1 MQIILLEKVVNVG
14 DLGEVVK
21 VRQGY
26 ARNFLIPQGKA
37 KRATP
42 ENLKL
47 LEEKRSELEKAAG
60 EKLVKAQAQ
69 AEKIEGV
76 TIQVTQKAGVDGRLF
91 GSVTNVDIVDA
102 LQGLGHTVEK
112 SMVRM
117 PEGPLKHVGDFPLT
131 IALHTD
137 VAAHI
142 TVSVLGDTT
151 GTQAA

>member
-1 MQIILLEKVVNVG
+1 MQVILLEKVVNVG

-60 EKLVKAQAQ
+60 ERLGKAQAQ

-117 PEGPLKHVGDFPLT
+117 PEGPLKHVGDFPLV

-142 TVSVLGDTT
+142 TVTVLGDTT
-151 GTQAA
+151 GGQAA

>member
-1 MQIILLEKVVNVG
+1 MQIILLEKVHNVG

-47 LEEKRSELEKAAG
+47 LEEKRGELERAA
-60 EKLVKAQAQ
+60 KL
-69 AEKIEGV
+69 EGV
-76 TIQVTQKAGVDGRLF
+76 SVQITQKAGVDGRLF

-102 LQGLGHTVEK
+102 LAGLGHTVEK
-112 SMVRM
+112 AMVRM
-117 PEGPLKHVGDFPLT
+117 PDGPLKHIGEFPLT
-131 IALHTD
+131 IALHAD
-137 VAAHI
+137 AMAHI
-142 TVSVLGDTT
+142 NVHVLGDTT
-151 GTQAA
+151 GVQAG

>member
-1 MQIILLEKVVNVG
+1 MQVILLEKVVNVG

-60 EKLVKAQAQ
+60 ERLAKAQAQ

-117 PEGPLKHVGDFPLT
+117 PEGPLKHVGDFPLL

-142 TVSVLGDTT
+142 TVTVLGDTT
-151 GTQAA
+151 GNQAA

>member
-1 MQIILLEKVVNVG
+1 MQVILLEKVVNVG

-60 EKLVKAQAQ
+60 ERLAKAQAQ

-102 LQGLGHTVEK
+102 LQGLGHTIEK

-117 PEGPLKHVGDFPLT
+117 PEGPLKHVGDFPLI

-142 TVSVLGDTT
+142 TVTVLGDTT
-151 GTQAA
+151 GNQAA

>member
-1 MQIILLEKVVNVG
+1 MQVILLEKVVNVG

-47 LEEKRSELEKAAG
+47 LEEKRSELENAAG
-60 EKLVKAQAQ
+60 EKLAKAQAQ
-69 AEKIEGV
+69 ADKLEGV

-142 TVSVLGDTT
+142 MVSVLGATT
-151 GTQAA
+151 GNQAA

>member
-1 MQIILLEKVVNVG
+1 MQIILLEKIVNVG

-21 VRQGY
+21 VKQGY

-60 EKLVKAQAQ
+60 ERLGKAQAA
-69 AEKIEGV
+69 AEKLEGV

-137 VAAHI
+137 AAAHI
-142 TVSVLGDTT
+142 TVTVLGDTT
-151 GTQAA
+151 GTQAG

>member
-1 MQIILLEKVVNVG
+1 MQVILLEKVVNVG

-60 EKLVKAQAQ
+60 ERLTKAQAQ
-69 AEKIEGV
+69 AEKLEGV

-91 GSVTNVDIVDA
+91 GSVTNVDIVDS
-102 LQGLGHTVEK
+102 LQGLGHSVEK

-142 TVSVLGDTT
+142 TVTVLGDTT
-151 GTQAA
+151 GNQAA

>member
-1 MQIILLEKVVNVG
+1 MQVILLEKVVNVG

-60 EKLVKAQAQ
+60 ERLAKAQAQ

-117 PEGPLKHVGDFPLT
+117 PEGPLKHVGDFPLI

-142 TVSVLGDTT
+142 TVKVLGDTT
-151 GTQAA
+151 GNQAA

>member
-1 MQIILLEKVVNVG
+1 MQVILLEKVVNVG

-60 EKLVKAQAQ
+60 ERLAKAQAQ

-117 PEGPLKHVGDFPLT
+117 PEGPLKHVGDFPLI

-142 TVSVLGDTT
+142 TVAILGDTT
-151 GTQAA
+151 GNQAA

>member
-1 MQIILLEKVVNVG
+1 MQVILLEKVVNVG

-47 LEEKRSELEKAAG
+47 LEAKRGELEKAAS
-60 EKLVKAQAQ
+60 ERLAKAQAQ

-91 GSVTNVDIVDA
+91 GSVTNVDVVEA

-142 TVSVLGDTT
+142 TVTVLGDTT
-151 GTQAA
+151 GNQAA

>member
-1 MQIILLEKVVNVG
+1 MQVILLEKVVNVG

-60 EKLVKAQAQ
+60 EKLAKAQAQ
-69 AEKIEGV
+69 ADKLEGV

-137 VAAHI
+137 VMAHI
-142 TVSVLGDTT
+142 TVTVLGDTT
-151 GTQAA
+151 GNQAA

>member
-1 MQIILLEKVVNVG
+1 MQVILLEKVVNVG

-60 EKLVKAQAQ
+60 ERLAKAQAQ

-117 PEGPLKHVGDFPLT
+117 PEGPLKHVGDFPLV

-142 TVSVLGDTT
+142 TVTVLGDTT
-151 GTQAA
+151 GNQAA

>member
-1 MQIILLEKVVNVG
+1 MQVILLEKVVNVG

-60 EKLVKAQAQ
+60 ERLGKAQAQ
-69 AEKIEGV
+69 AEKLEGV
-76 TIQVTQKAGVDGRLF
+76 AIQVTQKAGVDGRLF

-142 TVSVLGDTT
+142 TVTVLGDTT
-151 GTQAA
+151 GNQAA

>member
-1 MQIILLEKVVNVG
+1 MQVILLEKLVNVG

-60 EKLVKAQAQ
+60 ERLAKAQAQ

-117 PEGPLKHVGDFPLT
+117 PEGPLKHVGDFPLI

-142 TVSVLGDTT
+142 TVTVLGDTT
-151 GTQAA
+151 GNQAA